1 MDASALQLPSAGL
14 IAGAILGFV
23 ARRNYFCTLTSLE
36 QYWYGSNS
44 EGVRTWVLAAVSAA
58 IITQSFI
65 YFGFA
70 DPSNSFY
77 LSTNFG
83 WLGAIVGG
91 IVFGIGMALIGT
103 CAFGALIRLG
113 GGSLKSLMAIIVLG
127 LSAIS
132 AQRGLLSLSR
142 TELFDHFM
150 VDFSF
155 AGNQSI
161 PNIVS
166 SLIGKDIT
174 LAVTILLIIIPLIWV
189 FSNNKY
195 RSNKKGLVT
204 AITIGSVI
212 SFGWVITSKFAEQ
225 SFDIVQI
232 ESASFVSPIGDTIL
246 QFTFL
251 AGIVPDYGV
260 GMIVGTVMGAALAA
274 SLADNIRWEACDDA
288 RELSRH
294 ILGAA
299 FMGFGGVLAVGCTIG
314 QGVSAASLL
323 TVSVPVTICS
333 ILIGARLGLAWL
345 LEGSIKAAFTR

>member
-1 MDASALQLPSAGL
+1 MDASAFQLPSIGL
-14 IAGAILGFV
+14 VVGILLGFI
-23 ARRNYFCTLTSLE
+23 ARRNFFCTLTSLE

-44 EGVRTWVLAAVSAA
+44 DGVRTWVLAAVSAA

-65 YFGFA
+65 YLGYA

-91 IVFGIGMALIGT
+91 IVFGVGMALIGT

-113 GGSLKSLMAIIVLG
+113 GGSLKSLIAIMVLG

-142 TELFDHFM
+142 TGFFDYFKI
-150 VDFSF
+150 DFSF

-166 SLIGKDIT
+166 SLLDKDYNF
-174 LAVTILLIIIPLIWV
+174 LVTIVLIIIPLIWIFKDTNFRV
-189 FSNNKY
+189 NTKSM
-195 RSNKKGLVT
+195 VT
-204 AITIGSVI
+204 AVTIGGAI
-212 SFGWVITSKFAEQ
+212 SIGWVATSSIAES

-232 ESASFVSPIGDTIL
+232 ESASFVSPIGDIIMH
-246 QFTFL
+246 FSFL
-251 AGIVPDYGV
+251 VDTVPDYGV
-260 GMIVGTVMGAALAA
+260 GMILGTVIGAAIAA
-274 SLADNIRWEACDDA
+274 RNADNIRWEACDDA

-294 ILGAA
+294 ILGAV

-323 TVSVPVTICS
+323 TVSAPVTIIS

-345 LEGSIKAAFTR
+345 LEGSIKAAFIR

>member
-14 IAGAILGFV
+14 IAGALLGYV
-23 ARRNYFCTLTSLE
+23 ARRNFFCTLTSLE
-36 QYWYGSNS
+36 QYWYGNNS
-44 EGVRTWVLAAVSAA
+44 HGVRTWVLAAVSAA
-58 IITQSFI
+58 IITQTFI
-65 YFGFA
+65 YLGYA

-83 WLGAIVGG
+83 WLGAIIGG
-91 IVFGIGMALIGT
+91 ITFGIGMALIGT

-142 TELFDHFM
+142 TELFDHFKI
-150 VDFSF
+150 DFTF

-161 PNIVS
+161 PNIAS
-166 SLIGKDIT
+166 SLLGKDIN
-174 LAVTILLIIIPLIWV
+174 LAVTIVLIIVPLIWV
-189 FSNNKY
+189 FTNVSY
-195 RSNKKGLVT
+195 RTNTKGMVT
-204 AITIGSVI
+204 AATIGAVI
-212 SFGWVITSKFAEQ
+212 SLGWVVTSRFAEQ

-246 QFTFL
+246 QFAFL

-274 SLADNIRWEACDDA
+274 CMADNVRWEACDDA

-294 ILGAA
+294 ILGAV
-299 FMGFGGVLAVGCTIG
+299 FMGFGGVLAIGCTIG

-323 TVSVPVTICS
+323 TISAPITICS

-345 LEGSIKAAFTR
+345 IEGSIKAAFTR

>member
-1 MDASALQLPSAGL
+1 MDASAFQLPLMGL
-14 IAGAILGFV
+14 IAGMLLGYV
-23 ARRNYFCTLTSLE
+23 ARRNFFCTLTSLE
-36 QYWYGSNS
+36 QYWYGNNS
-44 EGVRTWVLAAVSAA
+44 DGVRTWVLAAVSAA

-65 YFGFA
+65 YLGYA

-77 LSTNFG
+77 LSPNFG

-91 IVFGIGMALIGT
+91 VAFGVGMALIGT

-113 GGSLKSLMAIIVLG
+113 GGSLKSLMAIMVLG

-142 TELFDHFM
+142 TEFFDHFII
-150 VDFSF
+150 DFSF

-161 PNIVS
+161 PNIIS
-166 SLIGKDIT
+166 AAIGKDHNFLIT
-174 LAVTILLIIIPLIWV
+174 LIMIIIPMVWIFNSSSFRL
-189 FSNNKY
+189 NT
-195 RSNKKGLVT
+195 KGMIT
-204 AITIGSVI
+204 ALTIGIVI
-212 SFGWVITSKFAEQ
+212 SFGWIVTSGIAAT

-232 ESASFVSPIGDTIL
+232 ESASFVSPIGDTIMQL
-246 QFTFL
+246 SFL
-251 AGIVPDYGV
+251 TGIVPDYGI
-260 GMIVGTVMGAALAA
+260 GMIFGTILGSAIAARN
-274 SLADNIRWEACDDA
+274 ADNIRWEACDDA

-294 ILGAA
+294 ILGAI
-299 FMGFGGVLAVGCTIG
+299 FMGVGGILAVGCTIG

-323 TVSVPVTICS
+323 AVSVPVTICS